1 MEQKN
6 KSQLEIIVVRKDKRK
21 KAHTSLLP
29 DFTQQ
34 YIK

>member
-6 KSQLEIIVVRKDKRK
+6 KSQLEIIVVRKGKRK

-29 DFTQQ
+29 DLPLS
-34 YIK
+34 I